1 MDQNPNDGP
10 TFNTRD
16 VRRRADDAAASFD
29 SADFVHTVTRDGLL
43 ERMRP
48 LVIEPARILD
58 LGAATGSA
66 AAGLRKRFGSAHLV
80 SLDLSLNMLRQA
92 KRKRPWLSRA
102 RSSFVQADAARLP
115 IEDGS
120 IDLVFSNLLLPFAGH
135 PQPVFEQVARVLRKD
150 GVFAFAT
157 LGPDSL
163 LELRRAW
170 GHVDEQAHV
179 SQFPDMHDVGDG
191 LVAAGLRD
199 PVLDVDRL
207 TLEYDDV
214 TRLFSDLRDVGAR
227 NTLQQRR
234 RSLLGRGS
242 FAKMQSALAGASEDG
257 RIRLELELVYG
268 HCWGGGPRMDPTNY
282 MIDASRIPRRRG

>member
-1 MDQNPNDGP
+1 MDQSPNDAP
-10 TFNTRD
+10 RFNTRD
-16 VRRRADDAAASFD
+16 VRRRADDAAKSFD
-29 SADFVHTVTRDGLL
+29 TADFVHTVTRDGLL
-43 ERMRP
+43 ERMQP
-48 LVIEPARILD
+48 LVVKPARILD

-66 AAGLRKRFGSAHLV
+66 AARLRKRYGSAHLV
-80 SLDLSLNMLRQA
+80 SLDLSFNMLRQA
-92 KRKRPWLSRA
+92 QRKRPWLSRA

-115 IEDGS
+115 IEDQS
-120 IDLVFSNLLLPFAGH
+120 IDLVFSNLLLPFTGH
-135 PQPVFEQVARVLRKD
+135 PQPIFEEVARVLRKD

-170 GHVDEQAHV
+170 AHVDDQVHV

-207 TLEYDDV
+207 AVEYDNV
-214 TRLFSDLRDVGAR
+214 GRLLSDLRTVGAR

-234 RSLLGRGS
+234 RSLLGKGT
-242 FAKMQSALAGASEDG
+242 FAKMQSALSGASGDG
-257 RIRLELELVYG
+257 KIRLELELVYG
-268 HCWGGGPRMDPTNY
+268 HCWGGGARMDPSNY
-282 MIDASRIPRRRG
+282 TIDASSIPRRRG